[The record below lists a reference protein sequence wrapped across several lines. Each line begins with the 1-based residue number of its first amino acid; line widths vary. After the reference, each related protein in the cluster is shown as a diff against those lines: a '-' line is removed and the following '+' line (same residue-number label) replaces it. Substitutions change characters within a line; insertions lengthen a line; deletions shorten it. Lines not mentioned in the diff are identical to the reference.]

1 MILLMTLLTKAVLRT
16 LAELCCYSLPDGEAE
31 KLEKVIKK
39 FLVERPSILNQ
50 IVGVEYGE
58 KDAVWR
64 PQILEAAVVQVL
76 SDSAGEKKKDL
87 GLTLRTRKEKLQIMK
102 F

>member
-16 LAELCCYSLPDGEAE
+16 LAELCCYSLPDGEAEKLE

-64 PQILEAAVVQVL
+64 PQILEAAAVQVL

-87 GLTLRTRKEKLQIMK
+87 GLTLRTN
-102 F
+102 